1 MPRGRPCPVGAVRR
15 LIGAFAL
22 KPEGVIEEPFVWNTL
37 DSLLSDDESRQPEP
51 LAALVIHR
59 CVFESSDTDACL
71 GFGVCLR
78 PDNDEPLLSG
88 SGDVSK
94 ECAEKILE
102 TWGDLLSKW

>member
-1 MPRGRPCPVGAVRR
+1 MKAVMN
-15 LIGAFAL
+15 FS
-22 KPEGVIEEPFVWNTL
+22 FVY
-37 DSLLSDDESRQPEP
+37 
-51 LAALVIHR
+51 
-59 CVFESSDTDACL
+59 
-71 GFGVCLR
+71 

>member
-1 MPRGRPCPVGAVRR
+1 MLLTGALTIQKDLIHSPWAGLADGVRLSRVCVRLGVSAHPPTPR
-15 LIGAFAL
+15 
-22 KPEGVIEEPFVWNTL
+22 
-37 DSLLSDDESRQPEP
+37 SP
-51 LAALVIHR
+51 L
-59 CVFESSDTDACL
+59 CL
-71 GFGVCLR
+71 

>member
-1 MPRGRPCPVGAVRR
+1 MFRARGNSLDPLVSQDQTETQMFSTAI
-15 LIGAFAL
+15 L
-22 KPEGVIEEPFVWNTL
+22 EGNADICFF
-37 DSLLSDDESRQPEP
+37 
-51 LAALVIHR
+51 R
-59 CVFESSDTDACL
+59 CLC
-71 GFGVCLR
+71 